1 MMHSREVR
9 LSNMHEDGAD
19 NHNAGVV
26 AFLRYMM
33 TPEEQ
38 QRPRFAPVL
47 RMIGDVKMGEL
58 RVHPDLV
65 ERLVALDGPDGEQRL
80 RMLMGAAVLVAKS
93 GAAYAFAYSQT
104 FLAVRIPSDAAEAL
118 GSSARLKPVAKS
130 EGEARARQP
139 QERVDALGPGWTLLE
154 PWNAPV
160 AELRTAVRNAHAFAD
175 ANLV

>member
-1 MMHSREVR
+1 MT
-9 LSNMHEDGAD
+9 NMHEDVAG

-38 QRPRFAPVL
+38 QWPRFVPVL
-47 RMIGDVKMGEL
+47 RMIGDVKIGEL

-65 ERLVALDGPDGEQRL
+65 ERLVALDAPDGKQRL
-80 RMLMGAAVLVAKS
+80 RMLMGAAVLVTTS

-104 FLAVRIPSDAAEAL
+104 FLAVRVPSDAAETL
-118 GSSARLKPVAKS
+118 GASARLKPVAKS

-139 QERVDALGPGWTLLE
+139 QERVDTLGSGWTLLE
-154 PWNAPV
+154 PWNAPI
-160 AELRTAVRNAHAFAD
+160 AELKAAMRNARAFAD
-175 ANLV
+175 ANLI